1 MTIFYDSLSNKIE
14 KPQEVQVQ
22 WRIGSYSLVRNKDKQ
37 ILMVRGLS
45 HGLWEIPGGRV
56 EIGESI
62 RDAAIRETYEETG
75 YKIFITNDQPVY
87 VGEGGWYREKTK
99 DFFQIV
105 YFIFNSDLF
114 DQNADAHVVNTIVS
128 AETEEVAWVDP
139 KKLTP
144 KNCHPNF
151 YQFLCTL

>member
-1 MTIFYDSLSNKIE
+1 MQYT
-14 KPQEVQVQ
+14 P
-22 WRIGSYSLVRNKDKQ
+22 
-37 ILMVRGLS
+37 
-45 HGLWEIPGGRV
+45 
-56 EIGESI
+56 
-62 RDAAIRETYEETG
+62 
-75 YKIFITNDQPVY
+75 
-87 VGEGGWYREKTK
+87 KTQ